1 MLGLAYLLSI
11 NNLEQTKLAEILG
24 IKKQNVNAW
33 IRGKQKIP
41 IKYLPILA
49 DLLGVEQDLLS
60 KELSV
65 TEKTNLQIS
74 YLLKEKSPNPL
85 LMNDYEVEQLDD
97 AREFLEKKEVIERIE
112 EGKLSP
118 FFSDYIDE
126 LMTIEERDI
135 HLLQRFNKLNEKGQ
149 ERLLEYL
156 YELQKISEYVQG
168 DQYGF

>member
-1 MLGLAYLLSI
+1 
-11 NNLEQTKLAEILG
+11 
-24 IKKQNVNAW
+24 
-33 IRGKQKIP
+33 
-41 IKYLPILA
+41 
-49 DLLGVEQDLLS
+49 
-60 KELSV
+60 
-65 TEKTNLQIS
+65 
-74 YLLKEKSPNPL
+74 
-85 LMNDYEVEQLDD
+85 MNDYEVEQLDD

>member
-1 MLGLAYLLSI
+1 MLGLAYLLRFK
-11 NNLEQTKLAEILG
+11 NLEQTKLAEMLG

-33 IRGKQKIP
+33 VKGKQKIP
-41 IKYLPILA
+41 MKFLPVLA
-49 DLLGVEQDLLS
+49 ELLGVEQDLLS

-65 TEKTNLQIS
+65 TEKTNLQINQ
-74 YLLKEKSPNPL
+74 LLKEKSPNPL
-85 LMNDYEVEQLDD
+85 LMDDNEVEQLDE

-112 EGKLSP
+112 EGKLSSY
-118 FFSDYIDE
+118 FADYIDE

-135 HLLQRFNKLNEKGQ
+135 YLLQGFNRLTKKGQ

-156 YELQKISEYVQG
+156 YELQKISDYTRG